1 MNTTFHPIVLLITAF
16 FVANMLYSGLQTQ
29 VSRRFIG
36 GFELAEQGVHMVLH
50 QREQQFL
57 LGADVIV
64 ERPRLDP
71 DLGRELA
78 QAHGRITVF
87 EDETETGFADRL
99 HRLRAV

>member
-1 MNTTFHPIVLLITAF
+1 MVGDVERDEGTELVGRLLFAQQGAI
-16 FVANMLYSGLQTQ
+16 
-29 VSRRFIG
+29 
-36 GFELAEQGVHMVLH
+36 ELAKQFVDMIAH
-50 QREQQFL
+50 QIEQQFL

-87 EDETETGFADRL
+87 EDETQAGFADRL